1 MLELKHIC
9 YDVDTDRPDKARRIL
24 SDVSLGF
31 PEGTVTVITGHNGSG
46 KSTLIKLIMGI
57 DKPTSGRILFNGED
71 ITDASVTERA
81 LKGMTIAFQQPVR
94 FKGITVRNLLDA
106 ACRKTC
112 TTGEACKYLYSVGLC
127 AKDYIDRPVDDT
139 LSGGELKRI
148 ELATALAKGGEVF
161 LLDEPE
167 AGIDLWSFDELVSV
181 FEKLRDK
188 TVVIVS
194 HQSKIL
200 QAADRIVVLNSA
212 AQPVVGSRDEILPS
226 LTDVGAP
233 YCMRGGMATE

>member
-1 MLELKHIC
+1 M
-9 YDVDTDRPDKARRIL
+9 
-24 SDVSLGF
+24 
-31 PEGTVTVITGHNGSG
+31 
-46 KSTLIKLIMGI
+46 
-57 DKPTSGRILFNGED
+57 
-71 ITDASVTERA
+71 
-81 LKGMTIAFQQPVR
+81 
-94 FKGITVRNLLDA
+94 
-106 ACRKTC
+106 
-112 TTGEACKYLYSVGLC
+112 
-127 AKDYIDRPVDDT
+127 
-139 LSGGELKRI
+139 
-148 ELATALAKGGEVF
+148 F

>member
-31 PEGTVTVITGHNGSG
+31 PKGTVTVITGHNGSG

-233 YCMRGGMATE
+233 YCMRGGMAIE